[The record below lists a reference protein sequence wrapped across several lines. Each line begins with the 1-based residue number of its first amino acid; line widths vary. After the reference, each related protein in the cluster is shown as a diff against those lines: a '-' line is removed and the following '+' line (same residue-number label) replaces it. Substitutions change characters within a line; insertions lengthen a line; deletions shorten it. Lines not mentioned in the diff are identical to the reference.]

1 MLESCSYS
9 AEVADDS
16 LMQSAPGY
24 HNCNRGSC
32 WGEDLVALKA
42 SAAVSGNGV
51 PTAAV
56 AVVV

>member
-1 MLESCSYS
+1 M
-9 AEVADDS
+9 ADDS
-16 LMQSAPGY
+16 HVQSAPGY

-32 WGEDLVALKA
+32 WGVELEALEA

>member
-1 MLESCSYS
+1 ME
-9 AEVADDS
+9 
-16 LMQSAPGY
+16 
-24 HNCNRGSC
+24 
-32 WGEDLVALKA
+32 LVAIKA

>member
-1 MLESCSYS
+1 MQESCSNS
-9 AEVADDS
+9 AEVADGS
-16 LMQSAPGY
+16 HVKSAPDY

-32 WGEDLVALKA
+32 WGVELIALEA